1 LLAGVSE
8 VNSRVSGIATFAF
21 YLKKNGYRD
30 STISGTVHTL
40 KALAHNV
47 NLLNPESV
55 KAYLAKAECT
65 TNRKGKVAEDLD
77 GFYKA
82 RASTG
87 LSFLLDKE
95 SNVN

>member
-1 LLAGVSE
+1 MLTGVSE
-8 VNSRVSGIATFAF
+8 VNSRVSEIATFAF

-55 KAYLAKAECT
+55 RAYLAKAECSI
-65 TNRKGKVAEDLD
+65 NRRGKVAEDLD
-77 GFYKA
+77 RFYRYKV
-82 RASTG
+82 SVKKSLFG
-87 LSFLLDKE
+87 SLCQSQ
-95 SNVN
+95 